1 MPTQQIVPDE
11 LIYGVPQRLRQLIQA
26 LALVLVLGW
35 LLSALTM
42 RR

>member
-11 LIYGVPQRLRQLIQA
+11 LIYGAPQSLRQLIQA
-26 LALVLVLGW
+26 IALLLVLGW
-35 LLSALTM
+35 LLSALTI